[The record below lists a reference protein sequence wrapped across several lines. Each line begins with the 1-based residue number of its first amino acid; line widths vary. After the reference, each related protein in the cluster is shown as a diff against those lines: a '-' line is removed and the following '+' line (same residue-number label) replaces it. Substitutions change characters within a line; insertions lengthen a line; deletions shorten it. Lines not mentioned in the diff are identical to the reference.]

1 MIKAVIDTNGLLNS
15 IPKNGAKR
23 WLYDAFMAKK
33 FQWVFS
39 NEILSEYAEMIAY
52 EYSQQAMEL
61 VVSILLT
68 SENTLRFEPSYRWE
82 LVDADPDDNKFVDCA
97 LGANV
102 DYLVTEDKHIRR
114 LLTIPKLF
122 PPVPI
127 VTFQQFKT
135 ILK

>member
-15 IPKNGAKR
+15 IPKNASKR
-23 WLYDAFMAKK
+23 WLYEAFVAKK

-39 NEILSEYAEMIAY
+39 NEILSEYAEMIALV
-52 EYSQQAMEL
+52 YSQQAMEL

-68 SENTLRFEPSYRWE
+68 SENTLRFEPTYQWQ
-82 LVDADPDDNKFVDCA
+82 LIKNDPDDNKFVDCA

-102 DYLVTEDKHIRR
+102 DYLVTDDKHIRK
-114 LLTIPKLF
+114 LLTIPQLF

-127 VTFQQFKT
+127 VTFQEFKA
-135 ILK
+135 ILE